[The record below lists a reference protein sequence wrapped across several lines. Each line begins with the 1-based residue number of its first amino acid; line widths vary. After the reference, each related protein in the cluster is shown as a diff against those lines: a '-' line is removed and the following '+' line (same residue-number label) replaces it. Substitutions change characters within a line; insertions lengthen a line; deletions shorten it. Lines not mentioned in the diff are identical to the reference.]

1 MLGSS
6 NNNQTG
12 TLIVL
17 KPKSQNKDKEA
28 VKPYF
33 EINKKGD
40 HGWASEDNQSISQV
54 SGDLFKIDQKEQE
67 WKGDKYFTVQVYVRD
82 DEETY
87 LLDLRLN
94 MATRGLFNAL
104 LGLDTFKDVGVSY
117 FRSKSGFDTFSVTQG
132 GERVSWKYAL
142 DELPKVDS
150 VTLGTKTIKDFSKLD
165 NFFLEKLSELG
176 ERVAKA
182 SGATNKKAVAETET
196 SVSQESDSEVEF

>member
-1 MLGSS
+1 MLSSS
-6 NNNQTG
+6 NNSQSG
-12 TLIVL
+12 SLIVL

-40 HGWASEDNQSISQV
+40 KGWASEDNQTISQV
-54 SGDLFKIDQKEQE
+54 SGDIFKIDQKEQE
-67 WKGDKYFTVQVYVRD
+67 WKGDKYFTVQVYLKD

-104 LGLDTFKDVGVSY
+104 LGLDTFKDVEIAY
-117 FRSKSGFDTFSVTQG
+117 FRSKSGFDTFGVTQG
-132 GERVSWKYAL
+132 GDRVSWKYAI

-150 VTLGTKTIKDFSKLD
+150 VTLGNKTIKDFSKLD
-165 NFFLEKLSELG
+165 GFFLEKLEELG
-176 ERVAKA
+176 ELVAKA
-182 SGATNKKAVAETET
+182 SGASNKKAVAETET
-196 SVSQESDSEVEF
+196 SASQESDSEVGF